1 MKKIYLLL
9 TFLFLNIFSQNAFS
23 QKKDVLYEK
32 LDLFGDI
39 LETINKEYF
48 KQINE
53 GEVIDGAINGMLQS
67 LDPYSSYMSPKT
79 FKSMNTETKG
89 EFGGLGI
96 EVTME
101 AGLVKVISPIDD
113 TPADRAGI
121 RSGDYIIKLDKKQ
134 VKGLTLDEAVNTMRG
149 KSGTP
154 ITLTIRRIDVDE
166 PIIVKIVRETINKEY
181 FKQINEGEVI
191 DGAINGMLQSLDP
204 YSSYMSPKTFKSMNT
219 ETKGEFGGLGIEVT
233 MEAGLVKVISPID
246 DTPADRAGI
255 KSGDYIIKLDNKQ
268 VKGLTLDEA
277 VNTMRGKSGTPI
289 TLTIRRID
297 VDEPI
302 IVKIVRETI
311 KTKSVVSE
319 IKENIGYLRLRS
331 FNEKSG
337 DELIDKIREIGR
349 SKPSLTGYILD
360 LRNNPGGLLSQA
372 IKISDAFL
380 DSGEIV
386 STKGRDPKDIKVYNS
401 KKGDEINGKPLI
413 VLINKGSA
421 SASEIVAGALKDHKR
436 AIVIGEKSFGKGS
449 VQSIMP
455 LSNGGGLRLTTAKYY
470 LPSGETIEEIGV
482 QPDIKVEPQKDN
494 FKINDPINDNQLI
507 YALKLLK
514 AS

>member
-1 MKKIYLLL
+1 MRKIYILL
-9 TFLFLNIFSQNAFS
+9 TFLFLIVFSQNAFS
-23 QKKDVLYEK
+23 QKKDALYEK

-39 LETINKEYF
+39 LETINNEYF

-53 GEVIDGAINGMLQS
+53 GEAIDGAINGMLQS

-79 FKSMNTETKG
+79 FKNMNTETKG

-101 AGLVKVISPIDD
+101 GGLVKVITPIDD
-113 TPADRAGI
+113 TPADKAGI
-121 RSGDYIIKLDKKQ
+121 KSGDYIIKLDDKQ
-134 VKGLTLDEAVNTMRG
+134 VKGITLDEAVNTMRG
-149 KSGTP
+149 KSGTS
-154 ITLTIRRIDVDE
+154 ITLTIRRVNVNE
-166 PIIVKIVRETINKEY
+166 PITVKIVRE
-181 FKQINEGEVI
+181 V
-191 DGAINGMLQSLDP
+191 
-204 YSSYMSPKTFKSMNT
+204 
-219 ETKGEFGGLGIEVT
+219 
-233 MEAGLVKVISPID
+233 
-246 DTPADRAGI
+246 
-255 KSGDYIIKLDNKQ
+255 
-268 VKGLTLDEA
+268 
-277 VNTMRGKSGTPI
+277 
-289 TLTIRRID
+289 
-297 VDEPI
+297 
-302 IVKIVRETI
+302 I
-311 KTKSVVSE
+311 KTKSVISE
-319 IKENIGYLRLRS
+319 VKENIGYLRLRS

-337 DELIDKIREIGR
+337 DELIDKIKEIKR
-349 SKPSLTGYILD
+349 NNTNISGYILD

-386 STKGRDPKDIKVYNS
+386 STKGRDPRDIKVYNS

-413 VLINKGSA
+413 VLINQGSA

-436 AIVIGEKSFGKGS
+436 AIVVGEKSFGKGS

-482 QPDIKVEPQKDN
+482 LPDIKVEQQKDN
-494 FKINDPINDNQLI
+494 FKINDSINDNQLI

-514 AS
+514 VS